1 MFLCYPDRQDGDCTM
16 IRVTS
21 EPQRQLV
28 RAIMSGM
35 LTIEDVHDFST
46 EEQAAVRQMG
56 LASGTF
62 DLLVETIGNDV
73 QTQDVMNAFQG
84 LILQSEFKAR
94 RIAIV
99 RGGALVRMQSRRM
112 TMLRPDCAVFEHV
125 DDAADW
131 LAEARPAE
139 AQ

>member
-1 MFLCYPDRQDGDCTM
+1 M
-16 IRVTS
+16 IRVTT
-21 EPQRQLV
+21 EPHRRLV
-28 RAIMSGM
+28 RAVMGGM
-35 LTIEDVHDFST
+35 LTIEEVDLFSR

-56 LASGTF
+56 LESGAF

-73 QTQDVMNAFQG
+73 QTQEVMNAFQA
-84 LILQSEFKAR
+84 LITGTFTAR

-125 DDAADW
+125 DDANDW
-131 LAEARPAE
+131 LSEMAALPVG
-139 AQ
+139 